1 MIHKTDLKI
10 RTYHTD
16 AFGHVNNAR
25 YLELLEEARWQFS
38 EDIGLTP
45 LLRQQGLGFIIID
58 MQLRFRHAVSEG
70 DTITVS
76 TSLITLGSASGE
88 VQQTVT
94 SAATNKKSLTS
105 LLHFIL
111 IDRATGASVAI
122 KDEIRTLL
130 LGIIETPPQN
140 K

>member
-1 MIHKTDLKI
+1 
-10 RTYHTD
+10 
-16 AFGHVNNAR
+16 
-25 YLELLEEARWQFS
+25 
-38 EDIGLTP
+38 
-45 LLRQQGLGFIIID
+45 

-105 LLHFIL
+105 LFHFIL